1 MQSFNKANLRHTLQ
15 LQEEHREK
23 QHLLQNLADLPTKAG
38 IVQALYNVAT
48 GKHSAP
54 YKRLIPIILIHKIK
68 SNNYCGINHIN
79 SGRGDQCLWIIKILL
94 VVET

>member
-1 MQSFNKANLRHTLQ
+1 MQSFIRANLRHTLQ

-38 IVQALYNVAT
+38 IVQALYSVAT

-54 YKRLIPIILIHKIK
+54 YKRLILIILIHKIK
-68 SNNYCGINHIN
+68 SNNYCGINHFN
-79 SGRGDQCLWIIKILL
+79 SWGSMFMDH
-94 VVET
+94 